1 MGCDY
6 YIIKQLRIEHS
17 NGTDTIEL
25 DKERCYFSEY
35 QKDSNYDSDDSGK
48 SQHDAMYGLYGH
60 YLKVTFIPRILCEN
74 SDWKSEKIKEKYI
87 DIVYNKLK
95 HYNNAFSNINTII
108 KEEVRYFRYL

>member
-17 NGTDTIEL
+17 DGTDTIEL
-25 DKERCYFSEY
+25 DKQRCYFSEY
-35 QKDSNYDSDDSGK
+35 QNDSNYDSDDTIQEVN
-48 SQHDAMYGLYGH
+48 SQYEH
-60 YLKVTFIPRILCEN
+60 YLKVTFVPRILYEN
-74 SDWKSEKIKEKYI
+74 TEWKSEMIKEKYI

-108 KEEVRYFRYL
+108 KEEVRYFR

>member
-17 NGTDTIEL
+17 DGTDTIEL
-25 DKERCYFSEY
+25 DKQKCYFSEY
-35 QKDSNYDSDDSGK
+35 EKDSNYDSDDSFPEGK
-48 SQHDAMYGLYGH
+48 SQYEAMYGH
-60 YLKVTFIPRILCEN
+60 YLNVTFVPRILYKNTE
-74 SDWKSEKIKEKYI
+74 WKSGEIKEKYI

-108 KEEVRYFRYL
+108 KEEVRYFR

>member
-17 NGTDTIEL
+17 DGTDTIEL

-35 QKDSNYDSDDSGK
+35 QKDSNYDSDDSILEGK
-48 SQHDAMYGLYGH
+48 SQYEAMYGH

-74 SDWKSEKIKEKYI
+74 AEWKSGKIKEKYI

-108 KEEVRYFRYL
+108 KEEVRYFR